1 MAAGAIRR
9 DGRRRRPPAKM
20 AMLAEPRRKQKWS
33 VDPRNTTWSKDDSK
47 FGQKMLE
54 KMGWSKGKGLGAQ
67 EQGNPE
73 HIRVQVKNNT
83 LGLGAPASQ
92 GDNWIAHQDDFNQL
106 LAELNNCH
114 GQEIPEAAPKEE
126 EKKTFSLEEK
136 SKTSRKR
143 VHYVKFAKGKDLS
156 NRSEEDLSCIFGK
169 RQSNKKQVGGAKATA
184 LEEAPKEKEEP
195 DEELPEQ
202 VEAGNTV
209 TSTLTVQEYFA
220 KRMAKLKKGQPRV
233 DSGSAVPPSMAME
246 TSVGLESQPKKK
258 KSRKHVEP
266 ESESQPEPGDLE
278 MLDSSGGEVGVLE
291 AQKKRKKKKEKKR
304 KKPKHTSLDPK
315 QSYNKS
321 PKSTQEKKVVYSRA
335 SDAENN
341 EAEGP
346 QSKKKD
352 MKKCKKRGRD
362 TAEGVQRPK
371 RRDVPANRSPQTF

>member
-114 GQEIPEAAPKEE
+114 GQEIP
-126 EKKTFSLEEK
+126 
-136 SKTSRKR
+136 
-143 VHYVKFAKGKDLS
+143 GKDLS